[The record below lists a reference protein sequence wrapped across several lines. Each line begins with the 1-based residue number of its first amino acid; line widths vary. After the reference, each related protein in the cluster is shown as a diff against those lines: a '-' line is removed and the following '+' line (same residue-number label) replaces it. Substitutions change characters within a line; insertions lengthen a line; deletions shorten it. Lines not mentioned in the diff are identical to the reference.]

1 MAVRRS
7 CFERLDGSVGRSRA
21 LVLVLMSY
29 RARRA
34 ISELAY
40 TLSCEH
46 RETKCCYTFRG
57 PLE

>member
-7 CFERLDGSVGRSRA
+7 CFERLDGSVAWSRA

-46 RETKCCYTFRG
+46 RETKCCCT
-57 PLE
+57 